1 MADASDTSQVLPTAP
16 PPPTEVKVRTLR
28 SDLASIA
35 ASGGGLPH
43 YANVKIAATQAGKP
57 RNFKGLIM
65 AIAIIVLLAI
75 IGGIGFYFVN
85 QLVLKK

>member
-1 MADASDTSQVLPTAP
+1 MADTSDTSQVLPTAP
-16 PPPTEVKVRTLR
+16 PPPAEVKVRTLR

-43 YANVKIAATQAGKP
+43 YANVKIAETQEKKT

-65 AIAIIVLLAI
+65 VVAIIVLLAI
-75 IGGIGFYFVN
+75 IGAIGFYFVN